1 MASKEF
7 VDEIVKLYQTIWETK
22 TIPKSWGH
30 SRLVAL
36 WKGPGK
42 GKIEDPETYR
52 GLQIG
57 SSLCKIMVVILINR
71 MKQWYEKQLLDQQ
84 QGFRMARGT
93 TDGIFVAKNVQMIT
107 NKMKKPTFALFVDLS
122 AAFDHVERSWLFKS
136 IRMRFPNGK
145 NENVIKLFE
154 SLYSYTTTALSETPD
169 DKFELTVGVRQGGP
183 ESPMLYNLYMDFVMR
198 IFLNE
203 CEKEGIKFLKLKYKI
218 PKSASS
224 TSKTT
229 MGSFTLD
236 WSGYAD
242 DLLILFEDENSLRRG
257 VTILD
262 ETFKRYRLN
271 INESKTK
278 TMILNQ
284 QYEDRHYPASIA
296 TLRGNPLENVK
307 TYRYLGCEIKF
318 NEHTT
323 RAAELNLRSDAAEC
337 KFYSL
342 GRSMFNMKINL
353 KIRITMLN
361 ALVRS
366 RIVYACQTWNVTQ
379 TQMRK
384 MSSVYTTMIRKMTKG
399 GYKRKDGSW
408 SYVHTNADLLRMS
421 KTMPLESFVH
431 KQQRNYVGHIVRK
444 DNTSIVKRLM
454 FNDDTSHKQGPQNT
468 MLTSVIKTEACS
480 PDELFRDAIARKF

>member
-1 MASKEF
+1 
-7 VDEIVKLYQTIWETK
+7 
-22 TIPKSWGH
+22 
-30 SRLVAL
+30 
-36 WKGPGK
+36 
-42 GKIEDPETYR
+42 
-52 GLQIG
+52 
-57 SSLCKIMVVILINR
+57 
-71 MKQWYEKQLLDQQ
+71 
-84 QGFRMARGT
+84 
-93 TDGIFVAKNVQMIT
+93 
-107 NKMKKPTFALFVDLS
+107 
-122 AAFDHVERSWLFKS
+122 
-136 IRMRFPNGK
+136 
-145 NENVIKLFE
+145 
-154 SLYSYTTTALSETPD
+154 
-169 DKFELTVGVRQGGP
+169 
-183 ESPMLYNLYMDFVMR
+183 MR

-203 CEKEGIKFLKLKYKI
+203 CEKEGIKFLKLEYKI

-323 RAAELNLRSDAAEC
+323 GEAELNLRSDAAEC

-342 GRSMFNMKINL
+342 GRK
-353 KIRITMLN
+353 
-361 ALVRS
+361 
-366 RIVYACQTWNVTQ
+366 
-379 TQMRK
+379 
-384 MSSVYTTMIRKMTKG
+384 
-399 GYKRKDGSW
+399 
-408 SYVHTNADLLRMS
+408 
-421 KTMPLESFVH
+421 
-431 KQQRNYVGHIVRK
+431 
-444 DNTSIVKRLM
+444 
-454 FNDDTSHKQGPQNT
+454 
-468 MLTSVIKTEACS
+468 
-480 PDELFRDAIARKF
+480 